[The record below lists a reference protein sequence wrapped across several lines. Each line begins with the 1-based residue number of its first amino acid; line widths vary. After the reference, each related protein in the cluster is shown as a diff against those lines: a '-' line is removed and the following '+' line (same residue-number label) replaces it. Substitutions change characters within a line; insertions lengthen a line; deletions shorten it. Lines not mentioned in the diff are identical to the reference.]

1 MVTMTERAA
10 WKLHI
15 TCVWNDRKYDSFRTN
30 YSFTEISFLSLSVF
44 LVFSS
49 LSFFVS
55 ELHSMFFCCQKGL
68 CFPRQSVLCQ
78 CGLACMMQEG
88 RNLRV
93 FSSVQR
99 EISADSRSRLLCV
112 VEILRPCVLTFE
124 VGFGSPHF
132 IITIKMSIRKQNLEM
147 NQVLEIPS
155 GHKHADRTRTSLVFF
170 PNRSTRN
177 QMSAE

>member
-1 MVTMTERAA
+1 MPVFTFGQTIQKRSRFFLFPPFLFFLPLLFLCLRVTQ
-10 WKLHI
+10 H
-15 TCVWNDRKYDSFRTN
+15 V
-30 YSFTEISFLSLSVF
+30 
-44 LVFSS
+44 
-49 LSFFVS
+49 
-55 ELHSMFFCCQKGL
+55 FCCQKGL

-78 CGLACMMQEG
+78 CGLACVMQEG
-88 RNLRV
+88 RNLHV

-132 IITIKMSIRKQNLEM
+132 IINIKMSIRKQNLEM

-170 PNRSTRN
+170 PKQKQIKCLLSKTIIKFTF
-177 QMSAE
+177 